1 VKRKISKLGQL
12 KNIKKTD
19 LKLRRLKRKL
29 KAGRLK
35 EVLLKIKEIVRAR
48 KNRENIEF
56 RKLTCSGT

>member
-12 KNIKKTD
+12 KKIKKTD

-56 RKLTCSGT
+56 RKLTRSGT